1 VFGYSLRCIKEA
13 TRLGTTFFP
22 RARIQPSNRN
32 KITQLRIS
40 IIRRQHMVYFLSQDK
55 VSIAAQ
61 ATLSNRL
68 RGITTVLASSSNGT
82 LTLYEA
88 SIKRAYHSN
97 EKPISR
103 TYVMNYWHQKHFTT
117 KTAQK
122 SHCGDCLKLGDFAF
136 SKAAVASGVYG
147 SYRGVCFVLS

>member
-1 VFGYSLRCIKEA
+1 MFGYSLRCIKEA
-13 TRLGTTFFP
+13 ARLGTTFFP

-68 RGITTVLASSSNGT
+68 RGITTVLTSSSNGT
-82 LTLYEA
+82 LDQPNLLHELLAIETFHDN
-88 SIKRAYHSN
+88 K
-97 EKPISR
+97 
-103 TYVMNYWHQKHFTT
+103 
-117 KTAQK
+117 AQK
-122 SHCGDCLKLGDFAF
+122 FHCGDCLKLGDFDF
-136 SKAAVASGVYG
+136 SKAAVASGA
-147 SYRGVCFVLS
+147 SLWTI

>member
-1 VFGYSLRCIKEA
+1 MFGYSLRCIKEA
-13 TRLGTTFFP
+13 ARLGTTFFP

-68 RGITTVLASSSNGT
+68 RGITTVLTSSSNGT
-82 LTLYEA
+82 LALYEA
-88 SIKRAYHSN
+88 YIKRVDSN

-117 KTAQK
+117 TRRRNSIVETALNWATSISQK
-122 SHCGDCLKLGDFAF
+122 QQLPAER
-136 SKAAVASGVYG
+136 VYG
-147 SYRGVCFVLS
+147 PYRGVCFVLS